1 MDTEKRTVG
10 LRNLEER
17 IFVLL
22 LAVSTKAQHASSF
35 IVSTNCSACRSRIWR
50 LRHLLDVQ

>member
-1 MDTEKRTVG
+1 MNRPSGYDVDTEKRTVG

-22 LAVSTKAQHASSF
+22 LALVGVAFGGYVIYLMYNSVTISE
-35 IVSTNCSACRSRIWR
+35 R
-50 LRHLLDVQ
+50 